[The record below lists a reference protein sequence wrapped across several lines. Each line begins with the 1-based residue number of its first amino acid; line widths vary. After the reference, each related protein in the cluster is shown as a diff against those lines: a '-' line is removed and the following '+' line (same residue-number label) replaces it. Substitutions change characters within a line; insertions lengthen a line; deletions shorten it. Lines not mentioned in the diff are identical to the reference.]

1 MREGGREGG
10 KRDKEKRKKEE
21 RKEGRKEYGTVTM
34 KPPAYLSHTSK
45 MFLKIKERRERERK
59 EADRT
64 FKVAGLPVRFSIV
77 LGIQMT
83 IWISLQY

>member
-1 MREGGREGG
+1 
-10 KRDKEKRKKEE
+10 
-21 RKEGRKEYGTVTM
+21 
-34 KPPAYLSHTSK
+34 